1 MLYVNFKINKNLN
14 VTLSPK
20 AAGSFVKEV
29 IFSATRSVAKTAFP
43 RQSLKEGEGNSRREN
58 VEM

>member
-14 VTLSPK
+14 VTLSSK
-20 AAGSFVKEV
+20 AGGSFVKRV
-29 IFSATRSVAKTAFP
+29 LFSATRSVAKTAFP
-43 RQSLKEGEGNSRREN
+43 GQSSKEGEGNLRRET